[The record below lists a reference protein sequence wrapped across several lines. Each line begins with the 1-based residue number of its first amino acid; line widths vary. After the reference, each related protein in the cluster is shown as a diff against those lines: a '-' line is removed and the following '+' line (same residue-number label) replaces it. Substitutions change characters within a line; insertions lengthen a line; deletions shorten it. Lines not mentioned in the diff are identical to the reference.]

1 VPVVIFYLERK
12 FDIKLMT
19 SFIKSAKHV
28 IDIESD
34 LSYVEIVYD
43 RYIRGKGYSTYT
55 DFINTEPLADWVSLD
70 STTNS
75 IPYDKFLDT
84 MVKSTFEVQQ
94 RMAELLLERIL
105 SLRQS
110 DRVYVR
116 ILHGIK
122 ILDPTFQPPRV
133 NMESAWQMEFVKK
146 FCRKS
151 VPDVIQEC
159 TQKSRLEYF
168 SNVLKLIELG
178 Q

>member
-1 VPVVIFYLERK
+1 
-12 FDIKLMT
+12 MT

-28 IDIESD
+28 IDVESD

-43 RYIRGKGYSTYT
+43 RYIRGKGYSAFT
-55 DFINTEPLADWVSLD
+55 DYINTEPLADWIALD

-84 MVKSTFEVQQ
+84 MVKGTLEVQQ

-105 SLRQS
+105 SLKQS

-116 ILHGIK
+116 IVHGIK

-133 NMESAWQMEFVKK
+133 NMESAWQMDFIRK
-146 FCRKS
+146 FCKKV
-151 VPDVIQEC
+151 VPNIIQEC
-159 TQKSRLEYF
+159 IQVSRLRYF